1 MLRSAINLEIAC
13 NLVIFV
19 LSLLP
24 VVITYLFARR
34 VSVALRPWRRIARS
48 LKGGLGI
55 ACSCCSL

>member
-13 NLVIFV
+13 NLVIFF

-34 VSVALRPWRRIARS
+34 VSGALRP
-48 LKGGLGI
+48 
-55 ACSCCSL
+55 

>member
-34 VSVALRPWRRIARS
+34 VYVALRP
-48 LKGGLGI
+48 
-55 ACSCCSL
+55 